1 MANPKVF
8 ISSTYYDLQH
18 IRNDIQVFINGLGY
32 EPVMHD
38 KGNIPYAQTETL
50 EDSCYN
56 EVSACDILIC
66 IIGNKFGT
74 QASGGNYSITM
85 NELKRAISQRKK
97 VYIYIVNEVFAE
109 NATYI
114 KNKNKGNSF
123 DPAHVDDIRIHEF
136 IEELKQTVKNH
147 PIIPFHNVSDII
159 ENLRLQFA
167 GLFQR
172 LLSQEASIT
181 ESKTFSDLQE
191 TANDIKALI
200 ADLCSEK
207 DSFFSKF
214 HGTIYAPNPLITHIQ
229 QLLGGKKY
237 NIIVSSKNEL
247 CAYLNDLGFSI
258 SETGFPENDTI
269 NAVRDINNYRQTL
282 SISLDLFSSDGL
294 ILEIRDRKILEKAIT
309 YSNTFIGNDD
319 NDLPF

>member
-8 ISSTYYDLQH
+8 ISSTYYDLKH
-18 IRNDIQVFINGLGY
+18 IRNDLQVFIQGLGY
-32 EPVMHD
+32 DAVMHD

-56 EVSACDILIC
+56 EVSASDILIC
-66 IIGNKFGT
+66 IIGNKYGT
-74 QASGGNYSITM
+74 QGTDGNYSITM
-85 NELKRAISQRKK
+85 NELRRAISQRKK
-97 VYIYIVNEVFAE
+97 VYIYIVQEVYTE
-109 NATYI
+109 NVTYI
-114 KNKNKGNSF
+114 KNKGNGF

-147 PIIPFHNVSDII
+147 PILPFNNASDII
-159 ENLRLQFA
+159 DNLRLQFA

-200 ADLCSEK
+200 ADLTTEK